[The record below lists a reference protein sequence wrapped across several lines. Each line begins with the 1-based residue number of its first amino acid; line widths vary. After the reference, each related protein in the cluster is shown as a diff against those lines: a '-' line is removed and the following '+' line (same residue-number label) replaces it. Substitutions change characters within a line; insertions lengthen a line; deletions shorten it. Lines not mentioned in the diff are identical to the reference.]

1 MSHYLAMETQITDQ
15 EALVRALCR
24 SISRATGKVF
34 TRNQIEICDNPRNL
48 YGYQNDLREQT
59 ANVILRRQHVGGS
72 SNDIGF
78 VKGPNGTYSAIV
90 SDFDRSNCYG
100 EPWLTKLYTYYNVE
114 KAKMEMDS
122 RGVQY
127 TETKD
132 DKGRIQLRAKFQV
145 KEETARVGVRTG
157 RYTI

>member
-24 SISRATGKVF
+24 SISRATSKEF
-34 TRNQIEICDNPRNL
+34 TRGQIEVCEPARHL
-48 YGYQNDLREQT
+48 YGYKGDQREQT

-72 SNDIGF
+72 SNDVGF

-90 SDFDRSNCYG
+90 SDFDRENGYG
-100 EPWLTKLYTYYNVE
+100 QPWLTRLYTFYNVE

-132 DKGRIQLRAKFQV
+132 DRGRIQLRAKFQV
-145 KEETARVGVRTG
+145 KEETARVGVRVG
-157 RYTI
+157 R

>member
-1 MSHYLAMETQITDQ
+1 METQITDQ

-24 SISRATGKVF
+24 SISRATSKEF
-34 TRNQIEICDNPRNL
+34 TRGQIEVCDNPRNL
-48 YGYQNDLREQT
+48 YGYQNDRRAQT
-59 ANVILRRQHVGGS
+59 ANVILRRQHVGGL

-78 VKGPNGTYSAIV
+78 AKGKDGTYSAII
-90 SDFDRSNCYG
+90 SEYDSGYYTK
-100 EPWLTKLYTYYNVE
+100 EWLTRLYTFYNVE

-132 DKGRIQLRAKFQV
+132 DRGRIQLRAKFQV
-145 KEETARVGVRTG
+145 KEETARVGVRVG
-157 RYTI
+157 R